1 MGKRFNNIKEYHDQ
15 KVYFIWNGE
24 EACWLGDYGIRTWGE
39 DSDWDYPGDCET
51 EITIHHTERI
61 ETWSEELEDWVEL
74 IPTDEMLEEVKF
86 EIEKSL

>member
-1 MGKRFNNIKEYHDQ
+1 MGRRFNDT
-15 KVYFIWNGE
+15 KVFTNQDVFFSWNNE
-24 EACWLGDYGIRTWGE
+24 EASWRGDYEVRRFGE
-39 DSDWDYPGDCET
+39 YPDWDYPGDQET

-74 IPTDEMLEEVKF
+74 IPTDELLEIVKW